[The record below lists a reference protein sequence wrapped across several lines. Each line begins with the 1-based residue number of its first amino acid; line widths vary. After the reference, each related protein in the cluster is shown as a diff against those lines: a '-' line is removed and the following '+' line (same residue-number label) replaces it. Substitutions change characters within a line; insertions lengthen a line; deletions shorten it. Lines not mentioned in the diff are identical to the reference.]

1 MTPAFTVGDRVIYQ
15 SDEFGY
21 LAAKVGDAITFGRG
35 GFITAY
41 RIETIHG
48 PMIAFARKL
57 APGDNVTML
66 RHSLDTLPSEMDVGA

>member
-1 MTPAFTVGDRVIYQ
+1 MTPVFAPGDRVIYA
-15 SDEFGY
+15 SDEFGN
-21 LAAKVGDAITFGRG
+21 LAATVGDHISFGRG

-57 APGDNVTML
+57 APAGNVTVL
-66 RHSLDTLPSEMDVGA
+66 RPTMDTLPSEMDVLP